1 MNGLVHQDAKG
12 IDKGD
17 IMAPDIKKKYYTYI
31 AQFT

>member
-17 IMAPDIKKKYYTYI
+17 IMAPDIKKNTI
-31 AQFT
+31 HT